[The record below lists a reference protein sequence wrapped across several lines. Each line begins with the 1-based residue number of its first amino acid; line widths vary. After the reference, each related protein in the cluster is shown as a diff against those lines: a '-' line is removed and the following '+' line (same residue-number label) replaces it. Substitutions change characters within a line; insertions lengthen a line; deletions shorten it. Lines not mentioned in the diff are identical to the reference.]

1 MEKFSIEQFQETEP
15 WEEYE
20 AQFLSS
26 RCRCK
31 DVGRRNWI
39 KKRTYLTRL
48 HKAGFKR
55 PSPIQ
60 LSAVPLGRCGFDLI
74 VQAKSGTGKTLVFTL
89 VALETI
95 NMDIKRTQVLVAA
108 PTREIAVQIADVIE
122 TVGKCFQGLKVGT
135 VIGGT
140 RMETSQSQLAKC
152 QVVVGAPGRI
162 RHLIEKEIFDSRA
175 VRLLVLDEADK
186 LMEEVFL
193 KDINYIFHNVAESK
207 QIIACSA
214 TYTPQLVDFVK
225 KFMKRGMHVTPSGGP
240 SPILVGLKQF
250 VLITKHHMNK
260 IASHQKKQEALFR
273 LLSTVQFDQ
282 CLVFCNYIVRA
293 ETLCGILQTQ
303 GWGVAC
309 LTSHQAQTDRLA
321 ALSRMK
327 EHKSRI
333 LVTTDLAA
341 RGIDASAVNLVINM
355 EVPFSPETYLH
366 RIGRAGRFGNT
377 GLCVT
382 IVSEGEE
389 KKNFQKLIGKIG
401 EGDMAVNVIPNGKN
415 VDLWNCE
422 EFNILTGMFEEPVE
436 TIEIPVE
443 NKIEK
448 KVAFENV
455 DETTEEGEIVDELT
469 EEGEIVDE
477 LTEEGEIVD
486 DGLEE
491 GELVED
497 ASEVS
502 KAHFSGKDS
511 SSSGIE
517 VSPRESPRSGDESGE
532 PKKPFQTKKIDW
544 KRKYLDDDAPI
555 SEFVTNQSVDRVTKD
570 LSNLDL
576 DGKEDRWRPH
586 PLPHHFSSSPWRYGH
601 ENLWRNGRPQSFF
614 PSPFHHYNHHFN
626 GFHDHPRYPTDSN
639 FYNEPTLRYN
649 PHSRNHHHNSQAPW
663 ARNHHWMNHLS
674 SQIDNYIQYARRFH
688 S

>member
-1 MEKFSIEQFQETEP
+1 MASYGHDIESSIRT
-15 WEEYE
+15 
-20 AQFLSS
+20 
-26 RCRCK
+26 K
-31 DVGRRNWI
+31 DVQIDEDVNFSSMLLPEWVLKG
-39 KKRTYLTRL
+39 LL
-48 HKAGFKR
+48 KAGFKR

-60 LSAVPLGRCGFDLI
+60 LAAVPLGRCGFDLV

-89 VALETI
+89 VALEMI
-95 NMDIKRTQVLVAA
+95 NMEVKRTQVLVAA

-122 TVGKCFQGLKVGT
+122 TVAKFRKGLKVGIM
-135 VIGGT
+135 IGGT
-140 RMETSQSQLAKC
+140 RMETSQAELAKC

-186 LMEEVFL
+186 LMEDVFL
-193 KDINYIFHNVAESK
+193 KDISYIFHHVAESK
-207 QIIACSA
+207 QILACSA
-214 TYTPQLVDFVK
+214 TYSPQLVDFVK
-225 KFMKRGMHVTPSGGP
+225 KFMKRGMHVTPTGGP
-240 SPILVGLKQF
+240 SPILVGLRQF
-250 VLITKHHMNK
+250 VCITPHHLNK
-260 IASHQKKQEALFR
+260 FASITKKQETLFR

-293 ETLCGILQTQ
+293 ETLYGILQTQ

-309 LTSHQAQTDRLA
+309 LTSHQAQSDRLA
-321 ALSRMK
+321 ALSKMK
-327 EHKSRI
+327 EHKARI

-366 RIGRAGRFGNT
+366 RIGRAGRFGNK

-382 IVSEGEE
+382 IVSKGEDRR
-389 KKNFQKLIGKIG
+389 NFQKLISKIG
-401 EGDMAVNVIPNGKN
+401 EGDMAVSIIPNDRN
-415 VDLWNCE
+415 VDLWNDE
-422 EFNILTGMFEEPVE
+422 EFDILTGMFEEPEDKVE
-436 TIEIPVE
+436 VDNEIR
-443 NKIEK
+443 IEK
-448 KVAFENV
+448 KVAFECV
-455 DETTEEGEIVDELT
+455 DEP
-469 EEGEIVDE
+469 
-477 LTEEGEIVD
+477 TEEGEIVD

-491 GELVED
+491 GEIVED
-497 ASEVS
+497 ASERS

-517 VSPRESPRSGDESGE
+517 VSPRDSPRSGDDSDE
-532 PKKPFQTKKIDW
+532 PKKAFPSKEPDW

-555 SEFVTNQSVDRVTKD
+555 SEFVTSQSVDRVTKD

-576 DGKEDRWRPH
+576 DGKDDRWRPH
-586 PLPHHFSSSPWRYGH
+586 PHSSTPQHFASSPWRYGH

-614 PSPFHHYNHHFN
+614 PTPFHHYNHHFN

-649 PHSRNHHHNSQAPW
+649 PHSRNHHHHSQAPW

-674 SQIDNYIQYARRFH
+674 SHIDNYIQYARRFH